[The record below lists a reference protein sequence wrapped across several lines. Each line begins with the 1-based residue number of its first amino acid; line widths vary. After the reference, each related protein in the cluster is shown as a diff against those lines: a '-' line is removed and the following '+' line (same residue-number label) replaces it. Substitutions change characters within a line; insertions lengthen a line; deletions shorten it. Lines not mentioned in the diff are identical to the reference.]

1 MPHVL
6 FVYDNP
12 DSVAALPEES
22 RQAVYRE
29 YESLAGIPDMVGH
42 RLKPGAPGT
51 TLTVGD
57 DPERPQLEP
66 VAADGLRIVG
76 FYLLGTDDPDRA
88 AELAARI
95 PAARLGGAIE
105 IHRLAGE

>member
-6 FVYDNP
+6 FVYDRP
-12 DSVAALPEES
+12 DSLAALPEES

-29 YESLAGIPDMVGH
+29 YQSLAEIPGMAGH
-42 RLKPGAPGT
+42 RLQPGDPGA
-51 TLTVGD
+51 TLIVRD

-66 VAADGLRIVG
+66 VATDGLRIVG
-76 FYLLGTDDPDRA
+76 FYLLDTDDPGRA
-88 AELAARI
+88 AQLAARI

>member
-12 DSVAALPEES
+12 DSLATLPEES
-22 RQAVYRE
+22 RQAVYQE
-29 YESLAGIPDMVGH
+29 YQALAELPDMVGH
-42 RLKPGAPGT
+42 RLQPGAPGA
-51 TLTVGD
+51 TLTVTD
-57 DPERPQLEP
+57 DCERPRLEP
-66 VAADGLRIVG
+66 VATDGLRIIG
-76 FYLLGTDDPDRA
+76 FYLLATDDADRA
-88 AELAARI
+88 TQLAARI